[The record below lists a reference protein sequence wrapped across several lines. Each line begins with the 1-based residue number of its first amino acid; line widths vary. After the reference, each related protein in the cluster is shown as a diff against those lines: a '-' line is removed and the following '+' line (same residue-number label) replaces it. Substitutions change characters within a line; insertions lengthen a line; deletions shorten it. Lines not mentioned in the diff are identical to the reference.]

1 MYKVAIVM
9 FVTIFIWV
17 FSLPL
22 LFLTSVFWLPLG
34 SALITGCVAFSMWVQ
49 WHHQDDI
56 VVESTWRD
64 MIACLKLRQ
73 WFESYTVHWK
83 GESFI
88 PPNSL
93 IVAHPHGILCCGML
107 IYHFENKHT
116 VMAVAPILFYVPI
129 FGWLARS
136 WGLIPATDFM
146 IRKALKE
153 GHSVILYIG
162 GVEELIAT
170 CERQLYIQPRWGY
183 LKIINDLKINV
194 ISVWVKGE
202 YDTFMSPPLP
212 LLELRQRLVKYVK
225 VGIMFP
231 WIFGWNSIW
240 MPRPVELDLY
250 MRNCGQCELTSLK
263 AIKGWYHA
271 HLRQTIALAY
281 EKEPQ
286 ANAYHSGQVP
296 LIPFQETHRRS
307 PSLEGLYLQK

>member
-1 MYKVAIVM
+1 MFKVALVM

-22 LFLTSVFWLPLG
+22 LFLTSIFWLPVG
-34 SALITGCVAFSMWVQ
+34 SAMAVGCITFSSWVQ

-56 VVESTWRD
+56 IVESIWRD
-64 MIACLKLRQ
+64 MIACLKLRT
-73 WFESYTVHWK
+73 WFKSYKVHWK
-83 GESFI
+83 GDSFI
-88 PPNSL
+88 PKNSL

-116 VMAVAPILFYVPI
+116 VMAVAPVLFYVPV
-129 FGWLARS
+129 FGWFARS

-146 IRKALKE
+146 IRKALNE

-170 CERQLYIQPRWGY
+170 CERKLYIQPRWGY

-212 LLELRQRLVKYVK
+212 FLKLRQRLVKYVK

-240 MPRPVELDLY
+240 MPRPVALDLY
-250 MRNCGQCELTSLK
+250 IRNCGVSELTSLE
-263 AIKGWYHA
+263 AIKGWYHQ

-281 EKEPQ
+281 EQEPQ
-286 ANAYHSGQVP
+286 AKKFHSDQVP
-296 LIPFQETHRRS
+296 PIPFQETHHRNPS
-307 PSLEGLYLQK
+307 PVGLYLQK